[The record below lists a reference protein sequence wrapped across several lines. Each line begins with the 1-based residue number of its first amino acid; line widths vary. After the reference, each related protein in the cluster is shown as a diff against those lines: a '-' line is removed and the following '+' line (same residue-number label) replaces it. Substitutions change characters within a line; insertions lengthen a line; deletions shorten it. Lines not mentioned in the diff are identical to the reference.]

1 MQELTDDQLDGLF
14 RKSAEE
20 FEPTFDPAAW
30 QAMQSKLDA
39 HDGTTGQTA
48 FLGKLLRWGLPG
60 LLLILSGVTWYAL
73 ENVPS
78 KPTAGSVAAV
88 QRNATGSG
96 TSLVRPSTDQRSA
109 PAAKTA
115 SVAEQQTD
123 YTQRSPAGSPQSTRK
138 NQPIDQPV
146 TTATSGERQPQ
157 SSSRLPTN
165 EVANRTASGRQPA
178 NVATVSP
185 SRRVNEDRSA
195 TQNTVRRPRTNRQP
209 TDALLGQYVR
219 SRLPENLG
227 VGTAIRSERI
237 DASAGG
243 STSLPTASSVSE
255 RASLPTVNALAIRP
269 MQWPHLTLST
279 EQVEPVTA
287 PVVVRSTSAAPLQ
300 KGLSIRAVVSPD
312 LSGIGLRNFSKPG
325 TNVGLML
332 EYRMARRWSGQ
343 IGILHSTKIYRA
355 NGDAYEWPPYNV
367 FGPEPATVDGRCNML
382 DIPIN
387 LRYDLIVRPRP
398 NGSVA
403 RWFVSGGVTSY
414 VMLREDYKY
423 NYKNP
428 NNPHI
433 KYRDWSTKTG
443 PYGLSQL
450 NMSVGYEHPFSQR
463 LSGQLE
469 PFIKAPLRGIGVYKY
484 NLLSTG
490 AFLSIRYRL

>member
-39 HDGTTGQTA
+39 HDGTAGQTA

-60 LLLILSGVTWYAL
+60 LLLLLSGVTWYAL

-78 KPTAGSVAAV
+78 KSTTGSVAAV
-88 QRNATGSG
+88 QRNATTGSK
-96 TSLVRPSTDQRSA
+96 TSLVRPSTDKRPA
-109 PAAKTA
+109 PGAEPA
-115 SVAEQQTD
+115 SVAEQPN
-123 YTQRSPAGSPQSTRK
+123 YTRRSPVNSLPPTRK

-146 TTATSGERQPQ
+146 TIATSGEREPQ
-157 SSSRLPTN
+157 SPSRLPAN
-165 EVANRTASGRQPA
+165 EGANRTASDRQPA
-178 NVATVSP
+178 HFATASP
-185 SRRVNEDRSA
+185 TRRVNEDQSA
-195 TQNTVRRPRTNRQP
+195 TKNSARRIRTNRQP

-219 SRLPENLG
+219 SRLPENSA
-227 VGTAIRSERI
+227 VSTAIRSEGI
-237 DASAGG
+237 DVSAGG
-243 STSLPTASSVSE
+243 TTSLPTASLVSE
-255 RASLPTVNALAIRP
+255 RASSPTISALAIRP

-279 EQVEPVTA
+279 EQVEPVTT
-287 PVVVRSTSAAPLQ
+287 PVVTLSTSAAPLQ

-332 EYRMARRWSGQ
+332 EYRFAQRWSGQ
-343 IGILHSTKIYRA
+343 IGVLHSTKIYRA

-367 FGPEPATVDGRCNML
+367 FGPAPATVDGRCNML

-387 LRYDLIVRPRP
+387 LRYDLIVRPRSD
-398 NGSVA
+398 GSAA

-450 NMSVGYEHPFSQR
+450 NMSVGYEHPFSRR

-469 PFIKAPLRGIGVYKY
+469 PFIKAPLRGVGAYKY

-490 AFLSIRYRL
+490 AFLSVRYRL